1 MQELR
6 LGNLIGKAGT
16 YMKKKKRIMIGCCIV
31 VALLIPFFIWQN
43 NYLTETTYNYDVS
56 NIDPALNGMKIA
68 QISDLHN
75 KKFGSGQK
83 KLLKK
88 LENYQPDIIVVTGD
102 VVDSNHVNV
111 DVALDFLAGAVKIAP
126 TYYVIGNHEMW
137 LETNVLAELKS
148 GMEALGVYY
157 MDNECLNLSYGK
169 TTYNLVGLDT
179 DNLFGSKYD
188 QCVEA
193 MNQEKMTILLAHEP
207 QYFDRYC
214 KMDMDLVFTGH
225 AHGGQV
231 RLPFVGGLV
240 APDQGLFPEY
250 TEGVHVEGATT
261 MIVSRGLGNS
271 IIPVRIFNFPEIVY
285 VELKAE

>member
-6 LGNLIGKAGT
+6 LGNLIGKAGA

-43 NYLTETTYNYDVS
+43 NYLTETIYNYDVS

-157 MDNECLNLSYGK
+157 MDNECLNLSYGE

>member
-1 MQELR
+1 MD
-6 LGNLIGKAGT
+6 
-16 YMKKKKRIMIGCCIV
+16 KKKKKIIGLCI
-31 VALLIPFFIWQN
+31 ALVILIPFFIWQN
-43 NYLTETTYNYDVS
+43 NYLTETTYQYDVS
-56 NIDPALNGMKIA
+56 GIDPALGGMKIA

-83 KLLKK
+83 SLLQK
-88 LENYQPDIIVVTGD
+88 LENYQPDMIVVTGD
-102 VVDSNHVNV
+102 VVDSNNTNV
-111 DVALDFLAGAVKIAP
+111 EVALEFLAGAVKIVP

-137 LETNVLAELKS
+137 LDASTLAELKE
-148 GMEALGVYY
+148 GMEKLGVHYI
-157 MDNECLNLSYGK
+157 DNECLTIPYGE
-169 TTYNLVGLDT
+169 TTYNLIGLDV
-179 DNLFGSKYD
+179 DNLYGSKFD

-193 MNQEKMTILLAHEP
+193 MDENKLSILLAHEP
-207 QYFDRYC
+207 QYFNRYC
-214 KMDMDLVFTGH
+214 TIGMDLVFTGH

-250 TEGVHVEGATT
+250 TEGTHVDGDTT
-261 MIVSRGLGNS
+261 MVVSRGLGNS

>member
-1 MQELR
+1 
-6 LGNLIGKAGT
+6 
-16 YMKKKKRIMIGCCIV
+16 MKKKKK
-31 VALLIPFFIWQN
+31 LLIACGIIIVLLVPFFLWQN
-43 NYLTETTYNYDVS
+43 NYLTETTYTYDVS
-56 NIDPALNGMKIA
+56 GIDPMLNGMKIA
-68 QISDLHN
+68 QVSDLHN
-75 KKFGSGQK
+75 KKFGTGQR
-83 KLLKK
+83 KLLQK
-88 LENYQPDIIVVTGD
+88 LENYQPDIILVSGD
-102 VVDSNHVNV
+102 VVDSNHTNIE
-111 DVALDFLAGAVKIAP
+111 VALDFLEGAVKIAP

-137 LETNVLAELKS
+137 LDTNTFAQLKQ
-148 GMEALGVYY
+148 GMEDLGVYY
-157 MDNECLNLSYGK
+157 MDNECLNLSYGE

-193 MNQEKMTILLAHEP
+193 VDQEKMTILLAHEP
-207 QYFDRYC
+207 QHFDRYC

-250 TEGVHVEGATT
+250 TEGAHIEGATT
-261 MIVSRGLGNS
+261 MVVSRGLGNS